1 MLSTLH
7 IENIAVIEQAE
18 IAFDSGFNV
27 LTGETGAGKS
37 IVIDAISAILGER
50 ASREMIRTGAQK
62 AFVSAIFSG
71 VPELPWFAENQIPY
85 EPELGIS
92 REIFADGKN
101 SCRVSGKPVT
111 VSTLR
116 KLGAQL
122 IQIHGQNDSQQ
133 LFDETTHIGY
143 LDLFAHDETL
153 LEDYRQAYDRVSSV
167 QQEIRRL
174 SMDESEKL
182 RLVET
187 LKFQIDEIERAEL
200 QPGEEEEL
208 LERRKVLQNAEKLT
222 DAMESA
228 ACALYGDETSDGAA
242 AMIANAA
249 HALEKVSRV
258 SDEMRLLSGKLND
271 LMYTAQD
278 IADELRD
285 KKDDLTYSADE
296 LEQIEERLD
305 TLHKLKRKYG
315 ASVED
320 VLAYLQKS
328 EQRLDEIEFASDRL
342 ESLKKQQAAF
352 QKEAV
357 RLGETLRE
365 KRIQAAKEMETDI
378 CEELRQLDMPK
389 IRFVC
394 EFTPQEAAET
404 GLDRVRFLM
413 SANVGEALRP
423 LSKVASGGELAR
435 IMLAMKNVLAAEDS
449 VGTMI
454 FDEVDAG
461 VSGRAAQKVAYKLWT
476 VAKGR
481 QVLCVTHLPQIAA
494 MADTEFTVEKRVEN
508 GRTYTSVLR
517 LDVAGRRQELA
528 RLTGGSMITETTLAG
543 AAELLRLA
551 EQTKKGA
558 SHEST

>member
-116 KLGAQL
+116 KLGVQL

-133 LFDETTHIGY
+133 LFDEATHIGY
-143 LDLFAHDETL
+143 LDLYAHDEAL
-153 LEDYRQAYDRVSSV
+153 LADYRQAYDKVSVV

-200 QPGEEEEL
+200 QSGEEDEL

-222 DAMESA
+222 DAMEA
-228 ACALYGDETSDGAA
+228 AVSALYGDETSDGAA

-249 HALEKVSRV
+249 HALERVSRV
-258 SDEMRLLSGKLND
+258 SDEMRQLSGKLND

-315 ASVED
+315 GSVED
-320 VLAYLQKS
+320 VIAFCEKAKRQ
-328 EQRLDEIEFASDRL
+328 LDEVEFASDRIEQL
-342 ESLKKQQAAF
+342 QKKLSALQTAMQEKGMALSAARKMAAEKLQAA
-352 QKEAV
+352 
-357 RLGETLRE
+357 
-365 KRIQAAKEMETDI
+365 ISS
-378 CEELRQLDMPK
+378 ELMQLDMPK
-389 IRFVC
+389 IQFV
-394 EFTPQEAAET
+394 
-404 GLDRVRFLM
+404 
-413 SANVGEALRP
+413 
-423 LSKVASGGELAR
+423 
-435 IMLAMKNVLAAEDS
+435 
-449 VGTMI
+449 
-454 FDEVDAG
+454 
-461 VSGRAAQKVAYKLWT
+461 
-476 VAKGR
+476 
-481 QVLCVTHLPQIAA
+481 
-494 MADTEFTVEKRVEN
+494 
-508 GRTYTSVLR
+508 
-517 LDVAGRRQELA
+517 
-528 RLTGGSMITETTLAG
+528 
-543 AAELLRLA
+543 
-551 EQTKKGA
+551 
-558 SHEST
+558 